1 MTIYAKLNAA
11 RLAFHAAKLKKS
23 GRNTFANYDYF
34 ELGDFLRPGMEA
46 MHNAGLC
53 ALVSFTA
60 AEATMRIVDIET
72 GESITITSP
81 MSEANLKGCHPVQN
95 VGAVET
101 YQRRYLWMAALEI
114 VEHDAVDASPQAEA
128 KAKAAEEMPT
138 MNEAKIQSLLDGI
151 SAHKDADAIK
161 DAGRAA
167 LLIAKAAG
175 DKSAYKQITDH
186 TLFALD
192 ALKVVA

>member
-23 GRNTFANYDYF
+23 GRNTFAGYDYF

-46 MHNAGLC
+46 LHNVGLC

-60 AEATMRIVDIET
+60 TEATMRIVDVET

-114 VEHDAVDASPQAEA
+114 VEHDAVDASERVDPPKPAAKDPAMPEKQIQA
-128 KAKAAEEMPT
+128 
-138 MNEAKIQSLLDGI
+138 LLDGI
-151 SAHKDADAIK
+151 SACKDDASIRQAGKDALA
-161 DAGRAA
+161 
-167 LLIAKAAG
+167 IAKAAG
-175 DKSAYKQITDH
+175 DKVAYKRITEH
-186 TLFALD
+186 TMLSLD